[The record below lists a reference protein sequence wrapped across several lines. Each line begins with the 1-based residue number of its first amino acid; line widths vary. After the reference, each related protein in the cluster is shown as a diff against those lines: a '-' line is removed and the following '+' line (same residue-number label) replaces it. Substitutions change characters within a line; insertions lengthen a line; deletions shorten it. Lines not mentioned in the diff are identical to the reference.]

1 MNKVKINLILVNLF
15 FLIFFNNILN
25 AESNFYIVTKVDNE
39 IITNIDIVQEAN
51 YLIALNNDL
60 EKIDKKSLVSLARD
74 SLIREKI
81 KRIEIIKNEAS
92 LTVKDELL
100 EGIIQNYYKKL
111 KLNSL
116 NEFKNYLAR
125 YNLKLKDVKE
135 KLKIEIL
142 WNKRVY
148 YNYKNLL
155 NINVE
160 KLKNQ
165 VDDNK
170 DNNNE
175 ITKYLLSEILFSIE
189 NKNYFEKKNNEIRE
203 KIEKNGFKT
212 AANIYSI
219 SSTANFGGRI
229 GLVNE
234 NRLSKKIIDEIKSI
248 KKGEITKTI
257 DVANGFLILKLE
269 DIVIEKFDKDLKT
282 ELDNLI
288 RFETDKQLNQ
298 FSIIYFN
305 KLKLNSKISHE

>member
-1 MNKVKINLILVNLF
+1 MNIVKINLILINLF
-15 FLIFFNNILN
+15 FLFFFNNILK

-39 IITNIDIVQEAN
+39 IITNVDIVHEAN
-51 YLIALNNDL
+51 YMIALNNDL
-60 EKIDKKSLVSLARD
+60 KKIDEKSLVNLARE
-74 SLIREKI
+74 SLVREKI
-81 KRIEIIKNEAS
+81 KKIEILKNESS
-92 LTVKDELL
+92 LTVKDEIL

-111 KLNSL
+111 KLESL
-116 NEFKNYLAR
+116 SEFKDYLAR
-125 YNLKLKDVKE
+125 YNLKLQDIKE
-135 KLKIEIL
+135 KLIIEIL

-160 KLKNQ
+160 KLKKQ

-170 DNNNE
+170 DNNNQ
-175 ITKYLLSEILFSIE
+175 ITKYLLSEILFSVE
-189 NKNYFEKKNNEIRE
+189 TKDNFEKKNNEIRE

-229 GLVNE
+229 GLVAE
-234 NRLSKKIIDEIKSI
+234 NRLSKKIINEIKSI
-248 KKGEITKTI
+248 KKGQITKTI

-305 KLKLNSKISHE
+305 KLKLNSKISYE

>member
-1 MNKVKINLILVNLF
+1 MNTAKINLILINLF
-15 FLIFFNNILN
+15 FLFFFNNILKS
-25 AESNFYIVTKVDNE
+25 ESNFYIVTKVDNE
-39 IITNIDIVQEAN
+39 IITNVDIVHEAN
-51 YLIALNNDL
+51 YMIALNNDL
-60 EKIDKKSLVSLARD
+60 KKIDEKSLVNLARE
-74 SLIREKI
+74 SLVREKI
-81 KRIEIIKNEAS
+81 KKIEILKNESS
-92 LTVKDELL
+92 LTVKDEIL

-111 KLNSL
+111 KLESL
-116 NEFKNYLAR
+116 SEFKDYLAR
-125 YNLKLKDVKE
+125 YNLKLQDIKE
-135 KLKIEIL
+135 KLIIEIL
-142 WNKRVY
+142 WNKRIY

-160 KLKNQ
+160 KLKKQ
-165 VDDNK
+165 VEDNK
-170 DNNNE
+170 DNNNQ

-189 NKNYFEKKNNEIRE
+189 SKDNFEKKNNEIRE

-229 GLVNE
+229 GLVAE
-234 NRLSKKIIDEIKSI
+234 NRLSKKIVNEIKSI
-248 KKGEITKTI
+248 KKGQITKTI
-257 DVANGFLILKLE
+257 DVTNGFLILKLE

>member
-60 EKIDKKSLVSLARD
+60 EKIDKKSLISLARD

-189 NKNYFEKKNNEIRE
+189 NKNDFEKKNNEIRE